1 MKRKVRDLNLQD
13 KILTNDKTSNNEL
26 FNSDKKPMR
35 LQLYMARC
43 GIASRRASEKIILDG
58 RVCVNGET
66 IWELGTK
73 VDSQTDEVTVDG
85 KKIYLEQTMRYVLLN
100 KPEGYVCS
108 LSDEKGRPVASDLLK
123 EAFKE
128 RLYNVGRL
136 DMYSSGLL
144 IFTNDGEFA
153 KKITHPSSQ
162 IEKEYLVQTSLPI
175 PEDLPQ
181 KFKKGIRIDG
191 VFYKARSADLEMKH
205 RIRVTLIEG
214 KNREIRRVLEYFNI
228 GIKKLERV
236 RIGTVAT
243 NGLQAGEFRELSK
256 TEVQTLLSLC
266 EGNM

>member
-1 MKRKVRDLNLQD
+1 MRQKVRDLNLQD
-13 KILTNDKTSNNEL
+13 KICTNENV
-26 FNSDKKPMR
+26 MR
-35 LQLYMARC
+35 LQLFMARC

-66 IWELGTK
+66 IFELGTK
-73 VDSQTDEVTVDG
+73 VDSETAQVTVDG
-85 KKIYLEQTMRYVLLN
+85 KKIFLEQTKRYVLLN

-123 EAFKE
+123 DAFPE

-153 KKITHPSSQ
+153 KRVTHPSSQ

-175 PEDLPQ
+175 PEDLPKQ
-181 KFKKGIRIDG
+181 FLKGMRIDG

-236 RIGTVAT
+236 RIGPIV
-243 NGLQAGEFRELSK
+243 NDGLKAGEYRELSK
-256 TEVQTLLSLC
+256 NEVQILLSLC
-266 EGNM
+266 EENV

>member
-1 MKRKVRDLNLQD
+1 MKQKVRDLNLQD
-13 KILTNDKTSNNEL
+13 KIPTNEKTTNNE
-26 FNSDKKPMR
+26 SIDDGQKIMR

-58 RVCVNGET
+58 RVTVNGET

-73 VDSQTDEVTVDG
+73 VDSETADVSVDG
-85 KKIYLEQTMRYVLLN
+85 KKITLEQNKRYVILN
-100 KPEGYVCS
+100 KPEGYICS
-108 LSDEKGRPVASDLLK
+108 LSDEKGRQVASDLLK
-123 EAFKE
+123 EAFPE

-153 KKITHPSSQ
+153 RRITHPSSQ
-162 IEKEYLVQTSLPI
+162 IEKEYLVQTSLPM
-175 PEDLPQ
+175 PDDLPQ
-181 KFKKGIRIDG
+181 KFIKGMRIDG

-236 RIGTVAT
+236 RIGPIV
-243 NGLQAGEFRELSK
+243 NDGLKAGEYRELSK
-256 TEVQTLLSLC
+256 NEVQILLSLC
-266 EGNM
+266 EENV